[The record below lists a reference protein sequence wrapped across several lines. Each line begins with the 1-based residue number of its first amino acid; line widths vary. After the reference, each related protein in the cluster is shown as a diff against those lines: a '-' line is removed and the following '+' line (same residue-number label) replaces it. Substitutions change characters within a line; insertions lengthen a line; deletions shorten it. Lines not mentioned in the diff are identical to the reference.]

1 MVSLLGGGDWN
12 MENPLKM
19 VIFPLN
25 MVIFHSYGVI
35 VYNLVGGDWNMEWI
49 VTFHSVGNG
58 TIIPTD
64 FRIFFRGVGIP
75 PTSLLEGKHHG
86 IFNWLR

>member
-1 MVSLLGGGDWN
+1 

-75 PTSLLEGKHHG
+75 PTSHSNPPKKLCSHRVIL
-86 IFNWLR
+86 W